1 MGRISYSVHYNIKFI
16 GTYFEFLNSFFMIF
30 FLVLGLTRDSPKSD
44 IGKTYRKLA
53 GKFHPDRF
61 RSAEDKADAEKKFMQ
76 IASA

>member
-1 MGRISYSVHYNIKFI
+1 
-16 GTYFEFLNSFFMIF
+16 MIF
-30 FLVLGLTRDSPKSD
+30 FSVLGLTRDSPKSD

-61 RSAEDKADAEKKFMQ
+61 RNAEDKAEAEKKFMQ